1 MYDFVDILCM
11 LCGAYLLYTGVV
23 MKVQGRIISNV
34 VLRKNT
40 NEDSIRDK
48 EGFIQYLYWK
58 LAVIGIVIILSS
70 IASLF
75 SGSMGDSTVK
85 TKSMF
90 PWRNDKTPECRIVI
104 YKKRSFKSVIHSYGL
119 NFFIFSLLLICS
131 IFSSPCLQQ
140 PHRL

>member
-58 LAVIGIVIILSS
+58 LAVIGIVIILRRSPV
-70 IASLF
+70 SLAAAWAIQMSYPRLPGQF
-75 SGSMGDSTVK
+75 
-85 TKSMF
+85 F
-90 PWRNDKTPECRIVI
+90 WR
-104 YKKRSFKSVIHSYGL
+104 RS
-119 NFFIFSLLLICS
+119 
-131 IFSSPCLQQ
+131 
-140 PHRL
+140 

>member
-1 MYDFVDILCM
+1 MYDFIDILCM

-75 SGSMGDSTVK
+75 SGSMGDSNVVSTLTWAVFLAAIIAYAAVVNK
-85 TKSMF
+85 AM
-90 PWRNDKTPECRIVI
+90 
-104 YKKRSFKSVIHSYGL
+104 KKYCK
-119 NFFIFSLLLICS
+119 
-131 IFSSPCLQQ
+131 
-140 PHRL
+140 